1 MLHSIAICVMVGNAE
16 SERVFSTVNRIK
28 TALRTHLGDKVLER
42 LVRISHSQITREEV
56 DLDGAVDGFLAMRNR
71 RLV

>member
-1 MLHSIAICVMVGNAE
+1 MLHSIAICLMVGNAE

-28 TALRTHLGDKVLER
+28 SNLRTLLGNKVLER
-42 LVRISHSQITREEV
+42 LVRASHSQVTREEA